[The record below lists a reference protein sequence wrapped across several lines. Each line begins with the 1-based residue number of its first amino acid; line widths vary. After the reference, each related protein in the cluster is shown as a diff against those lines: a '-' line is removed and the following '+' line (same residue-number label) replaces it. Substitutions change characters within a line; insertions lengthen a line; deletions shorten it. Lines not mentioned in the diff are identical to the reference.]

1 MLYPDVKDLSKLS
14 EEQKQ
19 RVSALAMISAG
30 MAGGGQYGVCGSQG
44 AGREKCGGV

>member
-19 RVSALAMISAG
+19 TVSALAMISAG
-30 MAGGGQYGVCGSQG
+30 MAGGGQYGVCVGRG
-44 AGREKCGGV
+44 AGREECGGV